1 MDVAHGC
8 MPNMNLMVLELNV
21 DIAFFVSTLKRP
33 AFLKIPSQKSK
44 VAKMQSQNKVDAFRE
59 ADQKL

>member
-8 MPNMNLMVLELNV
+8 MHNRNLMVLELNV
-21 DIAFFVSTLKRP
+21 DIALKRP